1 MDGNGPLAAL
11 ASIKEYSKEIKPNI
25 IIWLVFDNDLGDLER
40 ELKNPI
46 LKNYLDISYSQ
57 NLIIRKKKINDIL
70 IKEISKKYSKNENK
84 IKNFLNKSISLFY
97 IRKLIGLT
105 KNNLEKKEVKNK
117 KKLFDELEKT
127 IFLMKNLS
135 ENLNAD
141 FKIVYIPDILKFK
154 NKEYTTLR
162 LSHLFDIKDFEEI
175 LKNTNVAWLNF
186 YQIML
191 DSKDPL
197 SFYPFKLKG
206 HFTPQGYKTLAK
218 EIQKFLQ

>member
-1 MDGNGPLAAL
+1 
-11 ASIKEYSKEIKPNI
+11 
-25 IIWLVFDNDLGDLER
+25 
-40 ELKNPI
+40 
-46 LKNYLDISYSQ
+46 
-57 NLIIRKKKINDIL
+57 
-70 IKEISKKYSKNENK
+70 
-84 IKNFLNKSISLFY
+84 
-97 IRKLIGLT
+97 
-105 KNNLEKKEVKNK
+105 
-117 KKLFDELEKT
+117 
-127 IFLMKNLS
+127 MKNLS

-206 HFTPQGYKTLAK
+206 HFTPEGYKILAK
-218 EIQKFLQ
+218 EIENFLQ